1 MTACESKMTYDC
13 ITITCKD
20 VLMSWYARECRTS
33 ACHMT
38 HALSSSLHVCMHDD
52 VCMHAHMY
60 DDEDASTC
68 SHMHACLAPALCLA
82 HVTYPTHIHMI
93 ILRYNI
99 TLSFRMWYDE
109 DACMRCDT
117 MLYIEWRFWCPSNLH
132 MLYISVS
139 YILIRVQY
147 ISLASN
153 LRILYI
159 RILYILMPYT
169 I

>member
-1 MTACESKMTYDC
+1 
-13 ITITCKD
+13 
-20 VLMSWYARECRTS
+20 
-33 ACHMT
+33 MT

-99 TLSFRMWYDE
+99 TLSFRMWYDD
-109 DACMRCDT
+109 DAGMRYDT
-117 MLYIEWRFWCPSNLH
+117 MLYNEDPGVHPIFVC
-132 MLYISVS
+132 YISVS
-139 YILIRVQY
+139 YIRILVQY

-153 LRILYI
+153 LRMLCI